1 MAQGLREL
9 RKQLRA
15 ERCPERVLE
24 RVQER
29 IAADRASSRAVQ
41 LRWVMAALVLFGMLS
56 FAVVQWRPTPEP
68 TVTTEDTEASAIRK
82 QAGVALAYL
91 GHQAKEASQQSGI
104 IILKSSLPSLRKG
117 LRTARESIARPK
129 PSESEPN

>member
-1 MAQGLREL
+1 MAQGLRDL

-24 RVQER
+24 RVHER
-29 IAADRASSRAVQ
+29 IAADRASRRAVQ
-41 LRWVMAALVLFGMLS
+41 LRWAMAALVLLGMLS
-56 FAVVQWRPTPEP
+56 FAVVQWRPTPGP
-68 TVTTEDTEASAIRK
+68 SVTEEDAEARAIRQ

-91 GHQAKEASQQSGI
+91 GHQAKEASQQSGV

>member
-1 MAQGLREL
+1 MAQGLRDL

-24 RVQER
+24 RVHAR
-29 IAADRASSRAVQ
+29 IAVERASRRAVR
-41 LRWVMAALVLFGMLS
+41 LRWAMAGLVLFGMLS
-56 FAVVQWRPTPEP
+56 FAIVQWRPDPAP
-68 TVTTEDTEASAIRK
+68 RVTAEDAEARAIRK

-91 GHQAKEASQQSGI
+91 GHQAKEASQQSGV

>member
-1 MAQGLREL
+1 MAQGLRDL

-15 ERCPERVLE
+15 ERCPQRVLE
-24 RVQER
+24 RVHER
-29 IAADRASSRAVQ
+29 VAAERASRRAVY
-41 LRWVMAALVLFGMLS
+41 LRWAVAALVLFGMLS
-56 FAVVQWRPTPEP
+56 FAVVQWRPNAQPVVKAE
-68 TVTTEDTEASAIRK
+68 EAEARAIRQ

-91 GHQAKEASQQSGI
+91 GHRAKEASQQSGV

>member
-1 MAQGLREL
+1 
-9 RKQLRA
+9 
-15 ERCPERVLE
+15 
-24 RVQER
+24 
-29 IAADRASSRAVQ
+29 
-41 LRWVMAALVLFGMLS
+41 MAALVVLGVLS
-56 FAVVQWRPTPEP
+56 VAVVRWRPEP
-68 TVTTEDTEASAIRK
+68 QPIVRAEEAEARIIRQ

-91 GHQAKEASQQSGI
+91 GHRAKEAGQQSGM